1 MVQIN
6 KIRYMIDVGLNTT
19 KLQRI
24 TRDYKPI
31 RWATWKKW
39 TILKKRYNLPRLNQD
54 KTENMN

>member
-1 MVQIN
+1 
-6 KIRYMIDVGLNTT
+6 MIDVGLNTT